1 MDRFWSLSPR
11 AVEYKRLN
19 KEEDVSS
26 GSDAME
32 RAEES
37 RADQHR
43 PSHSYSFISML
54 AYLFYI
60 PLYIAGPITSF
71 NSFSSCIERRQQS
84 HDMPKLMRMLARV
97 FAMGIAL
104 EVSVHFLYYT
114 AISEAGTDLPTY
126 FILLPQHASL
136 QRSPSFISLVDLVDQ
151 AQLLSATCLRA

>member
-11 AVEYKRLN
+11 AVEYKRAN

-84 HDMPKLMRMLARV
+84 HDMPKLLRMLARV

-114 AISEAGTDLPTY
+114 AISEAGMGFFFHTPTRS
-126 FILLPQHASL
+126 ASL
-136 QRSPSFISLVDLVDQ
+136 QHSPSFISLVDLVDQ